1 MSLITNRD
9 QVEIIDRFITDLE
22 SSLGVKQKKLSFESL
37 WDNSPPTEANGQSLR
52 DYMKDV
58 SF

>member
-1 MSLITNRD
+1 M
-9 QVEIIDRFITDLE
+9 EIIDRFVTDLE

>member
-1 MSLITNRD
+1 M
-9 QVEIIDRFITDLE
+9 EIIDRFVTDLE
-22 SSLGVKQKKLSFESL
+22 SSLGVKQKKFSFEAL
-37 WDNSPPTEANGQSLR
+37 WDNSPRTEANGQSLR